1 MTRQEQQG
9 VSIQTLYARK
19 ISFALFVQWPQD
31 NTAWLRLSD
40 RSLRLRI
47 LALLSA
53 LLVCGGVGCS
63 ATARRPLPPPEPRLP
78 SISSTPSS
86 TSPSQVAVASWYGPG
101 FEGRKT
107 ASGERFNSQE
117 MTAAHRTLPLGSHV
131 TVTNL
136 DNGKSVRVRINDR
149 GPYIR
154 GRSIDLSRGAARRIG
169 LEKRGV
175 GRVRITTDSR
185 RGKGTRAT
193 VQRASSS
200 RGAQRRRLAQSPPA
214 RSRPML
220 GSVLGNLWPF

>member
-1 MTRQEQQG
+1 MIMQEQQG
-9 VSIQTLYARK
+9 VNIQFRHVRESSLV
-19 ISFALFVQWPQD
+19 FFVQWLQE

-40 RSLRLRI
+40 RSLQLSV
-47 LALLSA
+47 LALMSA
-53 LLVCGGVGCS
+53 LLVCGGAGCS
-63 ATARRPLPPPEPRLP
+63 ATARRPLPPPEPNLP

-86 TSPSQVAVASWYGPG
+86 TSPSQIAVASWYGPG

-107 ASGERFNSQE
+107 ASGERFDSQE
-117 MTAAHRTLPLGSHV
+117 MTAAHRSLPLGSHV

-175 GRVRITTDSR
+175 GRVRITADSR
-185 RGKGTRAT
+185 RGTGARSTGR
-193 VQRASSS
+193 RASPA
-200 RGAQRRRLAQSPPA
+200 RVAQRRPTQTPA
-214 RSRPML
+214 ASTQPTL
-220 GSVLGNLWPF
+220 GSILGNLWPF